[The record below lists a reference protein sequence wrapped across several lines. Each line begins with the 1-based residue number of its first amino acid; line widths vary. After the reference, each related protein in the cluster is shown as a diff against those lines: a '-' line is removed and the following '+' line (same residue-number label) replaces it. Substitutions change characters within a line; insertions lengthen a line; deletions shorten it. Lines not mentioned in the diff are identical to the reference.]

1 MAWLSFPRTP
11 AHKGYTPEWWSWG
24 VCRPKREG
32 PFRRSLSHWRWE
44 SLKGILLPLH
54 PLLFSLSLHPH
65 YAASRVTACYSLH
78 CTAYILQSTL
88 YSLHRTAYVVQPPLY
103 SLHWQP
109 TLYSLPCTAY
119 PMLYSLHPTVH
130 IVQPTSYSLHYTAYI
145 VQPTSYSWHWTA
157 YLGQLTLYSLHWQ
170 PKQMAT

>member
-24 VCRPKREG
+24 VCRPQREG

-54 PLLFSLSLHPH
+54 PLLFSLSLRPH
-65 YAASRVTACYSLH
+65 YAVSRVTACYSLH
-78 CTAYILQSTL
+78 CTAYIIQLML
-88 YSLHRTAYVVQPPLY
+88 YSLHYIAYID
-103 SLHWQP
+103 
-109 TLYSLPCTAY
+109 SLPCTAY
-119 PMLYSLHPTVH
+119 LVQPTLCCTANVVQLALYSLHPTVH
-130 IVQPTSYSLHYTAYI
+130 I